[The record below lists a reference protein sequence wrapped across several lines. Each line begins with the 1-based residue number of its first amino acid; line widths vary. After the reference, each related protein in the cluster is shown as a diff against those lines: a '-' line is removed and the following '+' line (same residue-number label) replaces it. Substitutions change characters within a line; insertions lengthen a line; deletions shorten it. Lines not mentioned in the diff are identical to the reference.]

1 MHKKIKNKVLESLFV
16 SFLDILFLLLNIILT
31 FLKSQYLFV
40 FILNLKLLRYNNYLI
55 GDIFIS
61 RLNVVG

>member
-40 FILNLKLLRYNNYLI
+40 FILNLKLLRYNNYLM
-55 GDIFIS
+55 FRTS
-61 RLNVVG
+61 LKQLTKK